1 MVGDFWIVFIFD
13 ASSISPSE
21 QEVFFSF
28 LTFILCPELSVTVY
42 AICNQHSL
50 SSVYSTLMPECFCCP
65 FAWAEELW
73 CGTNS
78 WTWTLYSGLISVVH
92 FLSGELAAVYSPRRG
107 PRTQTGGLWE
117 ACSTLTCRRDKNTR
131 ESLRGYVKRRSKMRP
146 ALLLLLRQLESVQ
159 DRRKVNK

>member
-1 MVGDFWIVFIFD
+1 MVGYFWIVFIFD
-13 ASSISPSE
+13 ASSISLRAGSL
-21 QEVFFSF
+21 FSL

-92 FLSGELAAVYSPRRG
+92 FLSGELAAVYGLRRG

-146 ALLLLLRQLESVQ
+146 ALLFLRQLESVQ